1 MKAHDLNVASIAM
14 NVTNPAWIQFR
25 NSVRAVR
32 ILCTFLPIA
41 IGIQVFSQ
49 QYSITAGT
57 ITACSGVL
65 EDSGGPSGQ
74 YGDNENY
81 TVVICPDIPG
91 DGIFLTWAIWDLNTS
106 GPNNNLDRIRIWDG
120 NSTAGTYLG
129 EYNTMPA
136 GGVAAAT
143 TMNPSGC
150 LTVQFISNG
159 SGTGNFAATITCF
172 TPCDRPTAV
181 ANMSEPGPALVCVGE
196 EVDFDG
202 TASYAASGFNITS
215 YEWVFDDGTTANT
228 PTATHSFSEPG
239 EYMVQLNLIDDN
251 ECANSNVV
259 DLQVL
264 VSTTPSFNGTV
275 ESVESC
281 LGASVDLSAVVTP
294 TTWTGIPET
303 NFGDG
308 VYLPD
313 SLGVPFNSDVVFTQF
328 EPGQTVTSV
337 NDILSVCVSMEHS
350 FMGDLVLS
358 LTCPNGQSITFHQQG
373 GGGTFLGDANDTDWS
388 APVPGTCW
396 DYCWSPTATLGT
408 WEQSSQWGTSPNV
421 MPSSQGTAL
430 VPDTY
435 SSVQPFSNLVGCPL
449 NGTWT
454 YTSLDLWGADNGFL
468 CSWSIN
474 FDPSIIPDVTQF
486 TPVPGISITDSASW
500 TGPDLVIDPNDPLS
514 ANAAPSSPGAY
525 DYVFSVTDNF
535 GCSYDTTI
543 TVTIAEPMQVEAGP
557 DIILCNDPVPMAGE
571 VVNAGPADCIW
582 TLELYESWGDT
593 WNGGATIAVTIDG
606 VTNDYAITTSGT
618 TLQTHNLSVTAG
630 SSVTLQYTAGSIF
643 NGENSF
649 SLFDDLGNVVYAS
662 PTGPLSGVSW
672 SGTASCG
679 GSSIQ
684 AEFIWTPAD
693 GLDDPTDPLTNV
705 FVTQPT
711 WFYLSVFPPGSPECA
726 VMDSVLV
733 SPDPSL
739 DAGENNALTVCANEP
754 LFQLTDSLGGTP
766 DAGGVWTL
774 NGATVPE
781 EFDPLSGTA
790 GTYTYTVTSNAGC
803 SATAELTIEIIPVD
817 DPTCCGIADAGEDS
831 YSCDL
836 SINLYATPGNTGV
849 GVWTGPAGA
858 IFQDAE
864 SPETMVTMPA
874 GSGGTH
880 TFYWIEDDGAFCYL
894 IDSVQKTFTDD
905 IVIDITSINA
915 LCFSYCDGSAQATV
929 IGGNAVNGFTY
940 AWSGGTGSNTAAISD
955 LCAGEYSLLVTDDN
969 GCQDSASVTITE
981 PILLEIDSLAHQ
993 PVTCSGDCDGQMEI
1007 YDGEAIEYSF
1017 NQGATWSADPIS
1029 INSCEGI
1036 YPVQI
1041 RDAIGCIGTGVITV
1055 TGPPP
1060 VVADFEWGPDHV
1072 NVDNPRVQFDNTSEN
1087 ADTYDWD
1094 IAGLLQTTIQDP
1106 VFLFDEKEPANYEVC
1121 LIAYNFNQCSDT
1133 ICHLVEI
1140 EDVLLTYVPNTFT
1153 PNGDDLN
1160 EEFKM
1165 SINIDVITSFS
1176 MTIFDRW
1183 GQVVFQTN
1191 DPYQGWNGGFGN
1203 SDEVLKSDV
1212 YAYRITFEVQETQAR
1227 REYLGH
1233 VTLLK

>member
-1 MKAHDLNVASIAM
+1 MSQIFGLFLASLIKVFCLLLGIALLQLDTHAQQFPIS
-14 NVTNPAWIQFR
+14 TNPNIDA
-25 NSVRAVR
+25 
-32 ILCTFLPIA
+32 CT
-41 IGIQVFSQ
+41 
-49 QYSITAGT
+49 
-57 ITACSGVL
+57 GVL
-65 EDSGGPSGQ
+65 EDSGQAGGPYS
-74 YGDNENY
+74 DNENF
-81 TVVICPDIPG
+81 TTVICPDVPG
-91 DGIFLTWAIWDLNTS
+91 DAIHLTWVVWDLDAS
-106 GPNNNLDRIRIWDG
+106 GQSNNLDRIRIWDG
-120 NSTAGTYLG
+120 NSTAGTYMG
-129 EYNTMPA
+129 EYNTPPN
-136 GGVAAAT
+136 GGVSVAT
-143 TMNPSGC
+143 NMNPTGC
-150 LTVQFISNG
+150 LTIQFISNG
-159 SGTGNFAATITCF
+159 SGIGNFAATITCF

-181 ANMSEPGPALVCVGE
+181 AHMSEPGPALVCVGE
-196 EVDFDG
+196 EVQFFGDS
-202 TASYAASGFNITS
+202 SYAAPGFNITS

-228 PTATHSFSEPG
+228 STASHSFSEPG
-239 EYMVQLNLIDDN
+239 EYMVQLNLVDDN
-251 ECANSNVV
+251 ECVNSNVV

-264 VSTTPSFNGTV
+264 VSTTPSFNGTI
-275 ESVESC
+275 ESTESC
-281 LGASVDLSAVVTP
+281 LGASVDLNAVVTP
-294 TTWTGIPET
+294 TTWTGIPEA

-313 SLGVPFNSDVVFTQF
+313 SLGVPFNSEVVFTQF
-328 EPGQTVTSV
+328 EPGQVVTSCD
-337 NDILSVCVSMEHS
+337 DILSICVEMEHS

-358 LTCPNGQSITFHQQG
+358 VTCPNGQSQILHQQG
-373 GGGTFLGDANDTDWS
+373 GGGTFLGDANDTDWGGT
-388 APVPGTCW
+388 AVPGECW
-396 DYCWSPTATLGT
+396 NYCWSSTATLGT
-408 WEQSSQWGTSPNV
+408 WEQSAQFGTSPNV

-430 VPDTY
+430 IPDTY
-435 SSVQPFSNLVGCPL
+435 SAVQPCTNLIGCPL

-454 YTSLDLWGADNGFL
+454 YTSLDLWGVDNGFL

-474 FDPSIIPDVTQF
+474 FDPAIIPDVTQF
-486 TPVPGISITDSASW
+486 TPDLGFTTTDSASW
-500 TGPDLVIDPNDPLS
+500 SGPGLVLDPADPLNAS
-514 ANAAPSSPGAY
+514 AAPTVPGAY

-543 TVTIAEPMQVEAGP
+543 TITVAEPMEVEAGP
-557 DIILCNDPVPMAGE
+557 DIVLCNDPVPMTGE
-571 VVNAGPADCIW
+571 VMNAGPADCIW
-582 TLELYESWGDT
+582 TLELYEMAGDT
-593 WNGGATIAVTIDG
+593 WNGGANLAVTIDG
-606 VTNDYAITTSGT
+606 VTNSYAITTFGT
-618 TLQTHNLSVTAG
+618 TEQIHNLSVTAG
-630 SSVTLQYTAGSIF
+630 ASISLQYTAGSSW
-643 NGENSF
+643 NNENSF
-649 SLFDDLGNVVYAS
+649 TLFDDLGTVIYAS
-662 PTGPLSGVSW
+662 PFGPMSGVSW

-684 AEFIWTPAD
+684 AEFLWTPAD

-711 WFYLSVFPPGSPECA
+711 WFYLSVFPPGFPECA

-739 DAGENNALTVCANEP
+739 DAGENNELTVCANEP
-754 LFQLTDSLGGTP
+754 MFSLTDSLAGTP
-766 DAGGVWTL
+766 DDGGVWTL
-774 NGATVPE
+774 NGATMPE
-781 EFDPLSGTA
+781 DFDPMTGTA

-803 SATAELTIEIIPVD
+803 FATAELAIEIIPVD

-849 GVWTGPAGA
+849 GEWSGPAGA
-858 IFQDAE
+858 IFQDAS
-864 SPETMVTMPA
+864 SPQTTVTMPP

-880 TFYWIEDDGAFCYL
+880 TFYWIEDDEAFCYL

-905 IVIDITSINA
+905 IIIDITSVNT
-915 LCFSYCDGSAQATV
+915 LCFSYCDGTAQATV
-929 IGGNAVNGFTY
+929 VGGNAANGFTY
-940 AWSGGTGSNTAAISD
+940 AWSGGTGNNTASITD
-955 LCAGEYSLLVTDDN
+955 LCAGDYSLLVTDDN

-1007 YDGEAIEYSF
+1007 YDTEAVEYSF

-1060 VVADFEWGPDHV
+1060 VIADFEWGPDHV

-1094 IAGLLQTTIQDP
+1094 IAGLLQTTVEDP
-1106 VFLFDEKEPANYEVC
+1106 VFLFDEKDPATYEVC
-1121 LIAYNFNQCSDT
+1121 LIAYNFNMCSDT

-1160 EEFKM
+1160 DEFKM
-1165 SINIDVITSFS
+1165 SINIDVITSFN

-1183 GQVVFQTN
+1183 GQVVFQTT

-1203 SDEVLKSDV
+1203 SDGAMKSDV
-1212 YAYRITFEVQETQAR
+1212 YAYRITFEIHETQAR